1 MAVTI
6 KGTARSDAFKFI
18 GDEIAKLEE
27 SPQVARWGG
36 TDNEHVAFLAQE
48 IAAHGQTTPV
58 LIRKRADGAPELV
71 AGRHRKAAIML
82 INEDPS
88 QYGLPGPVPLK
99 AVYVDLDEEEAFRAS
114 IVENTGR
121 PLTCMDLAHAAVQMS
136 KVLDWE
142 GAQIAE
148 ALTTSFRKVSP
159 SRVSQLKA
167 LNSLPMSIKRRLHK
181 GTLKESVARAMLRLQ
196 LPAEELED
204 LAKRLE
210 DGEIKPAQIT
220 AMANKKRRGEGK
232 KVKRSLSELL
242 SLLEELG
249 TNASADVY
257 NWLNGDDVT
266 TKRLKE
272 IFKG

>member
-6 KGTARSDAFKFI
+6 KGAKRGDLSKFEGEAI
-18 GDEIAKLEE
+18 NQLEE
-27 SPQVARWGG
+27 STQLARWAG
-36 TDNEHVAFLAQE
+36 TDNEHVVSLARS
-48 IAAHGQTTPV
+48 IAEHGQTTPV
-58 LIRKRADGAPELV
+58 LIRKRGDGTPELV
-71 AGRHRKAAIML
+71 AGRHRKAAIQL

-88 QYGLPGPVPLK
+88 EYGLPGPVPLL
-99 AVYVDLDEEEAFRAS
+99 AVYKELDDSEAFKAS
-114 IVENTGR
+114 IEENTGR
-121 PLTCMDLAHAAVQMS
+121 PLSCMDLSYAAIQMS

-142 GAQIAE
+142 SAAIAE

-196 LPAEELED
+196 LGAEELEA
-204 LAKRLE
+204 LAKQLE
-210 DGEIKPAQIT
+210 DGEIKPSEIT
-220 AMANKKRRGEGK
+220 AMANQKRRGEGK

-242 SLLEELG
+242 ALLEELG
-249 TNASADVY
+249 TNSSADVY
-257 NWLNGDDVT
+257 NYMNGDDVPM
-266 TKRLKE
+266 KRLKE